1 MEETMSTKATSNVL
15 MRGVSASLRSSVVA
29 ALCKPELT
37 LGDAITELE
46 LLREKLTIRF

>member
-1 MEETMSTKATSNVL
+1 MSTKATSNVL

-37 LGDAITELE
+37 LGDAITELG